1 MRVAAL
7 VLAGLAVVVYLVAML
22 GGGLENVDL
31 VLLGHTFVAA
41 AIACMNI
48 PVRAV
53 R

>member
-22 GGGLENVDL
+22 GGSLEGVDL
-31 VLLGHTFVAA
+31 VVLGHVFVAA
-41 AIACMNI
+41 CLACMNI
-48 PVRAV
+48 PVGVV

>member
-1 MRVAAL
+1 MRIAAL

-31 VLLGHTFVAA
+31 VVLGHAFLAAAVAA
-41 AIACMNI
+41 MNV
-48 PVRAV
+48 PPHVR